1 MAERRVRTA
10 IALLWAF
17 ALTAGTVAAEPR
29 GRDPV
34 ARGDHAAGP
43 AWRAPGD
50 EAAAGGQGRER
61 GAAQQRARAEP
72 GGRGSRGQE
81 FRERE
86 RTERRASDE
95 RQVRRAERSRPGDAA
110 PARRWEDL
118 SPGERQRL
126 QQRERSFQALPGD
139 QQQRLR
145 QAEARYRSMS
155 PEQREELRRRWE
167 GLSEGE
173 RDRYRR
179 RVEQRGD

>member
-17 ALTAGTVAAEPR
+17 ALTAGAAAAEPR
-29 GRDPV
+29 GREPLV
-34 ARGDHAAGP
+34 RGDHAAGP
-43 AWRAPGD
+43 ARRTPGAED
-50 EAAAGGQGRER
+50 GGQARER
-61 GAAQQRARAEP
+61 GAAQQRARDEP
-72 GGRGSRGQE
+72 GGRGSRGQD

-86 RTERRASDE
+86 RTERRVPDE
-95 RQVRRAERSRPGDAA
+95 RQIRRAERNRPGDTAK
-110 PARRWEDL
+110 ARRWEDL

-126 QQRERSFQALPGD
+126 QQRERSFHALPSD

-167 GLSEGE
+167 GMSEGE